1 MVLTPRRWRQVSG
14 GDSANDGGKKA
25 RSPGRARRKPLK
37 PLRRECRV
45 NRCDRG
51 DYARVLFYFARE
63 AAGASGARHSLRPL
77 IREGGTFPANLG
89 AMRRE
94 IAKLCLQKLC
104 LQMTVFKLKVVQPL
118 RSRGEAKNS
127 QGGPPPTNPA
137 DQATAQ
143 PLDARQ
149 YRDTG
154 RSTGA

>member
-1 MVLTPRRWRQVSG
+1 MPGESG
-14 GDSANDGGKKA
+14 VTVVTNS
-25 RSPGRARRKPLK
+25 
-37 PLRRECRV
+37 RV
-45 NRCDRG
+45 
-51 DYARVLFYFARE
+51 FYTTRE

-94 IAKLCLQKLC
+94 IAKLCLQ
-104 LQMTVFKLKVVQPL
+104 MTLFKLKVVQPL

-143 PLDARQ
+143 PRGRKTVSR
-149 YRDTG
+149 YG
-154 RSTGA
+154 RSTAPEV